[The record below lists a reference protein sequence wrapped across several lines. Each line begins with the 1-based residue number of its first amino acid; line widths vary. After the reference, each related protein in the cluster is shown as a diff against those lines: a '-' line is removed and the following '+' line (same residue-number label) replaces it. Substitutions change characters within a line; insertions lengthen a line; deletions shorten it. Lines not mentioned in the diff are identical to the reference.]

1 MNGFGLG
8 KRRSYIV
15 VGSFVAASLL
25 AGCAS
30 DTPLADLG
38 HVTERWI
45 AAAPDPVITT
55 TTPTVSAPVG
65 LLATGG
71 SKTVEWVNDDISDLS
86 PASPSEDAVVAV
98 WSRSNKEDRYV
109 QASRSEIVAA
119 LPALRFPE
127 LIPEKVAF
135 VTSQLVFDPETGGLA
150 SSSVAAFGFWSDKPY
165 TKSRTVSQLAVLMVA
180 IDEPVPEPVVAD
192 TIGVPETQ
200 PGDTRCD
207 ELVGS
212 TVEECMAVTLEDGRA
227 AWSLDATDGWRL
239 VWSERGYTYDLFV
252 RNATDVDLLV
262 RMAVSGTELVP
273 VVSALAGAD
282 EPEGA
287 PVGSENQPPAEA
299 AGS

>member
-1 MNGFGLG
+1 MG
-8 KRRSYIV
+8 KRRSFLVIGV
-15 VGSFVAASLL
+15 VLAASSL

-30 DTPLADLG
+30 DAPLADLG
-38 HVTERWI
+38 HMTERWI
-45 AAAPDPVITT
+45 AAAPDPTIIAT
-55 TTPTVSAPVG
+55 TTPAVTAPVG
-65 LLATGG
+65 LLATNG
-71 SKTVEWVNDDISDLS
+71 SKTIEWVNDDISDLL
-86 PASPSEDAVVAV
+86 PATPAGEAIAAV
-98 WSRSNKEDRYV
+98 WSRSNKDDRYV

-119 LPALRFPE
+119 LPALQFPE

-135 VTSQLVFDPETGGLA
+135 ITSQLVFNPATGELA
-150 SSSVAAFGFWSDKPY
+150 PDAVAAFGFWSDKPY

-192 TIGVPETQ
+192 TIGVPDDQ
-200 PGDTRCD
+200 PADMRCD
-207 ELVGS
+207 DLVGS
-212 TVEECMAVTLEDGRA
+212 TDQECKAVTLEDGRA

-239 VWSERGYTYDLFV
+239 VWSARGYSYDLFV
-252 RNATDVDLLV
+252 RNATDVDLLA

-287 PVGSENQPPAEA
+287 PAGIENESAAEA